1 MKKKKILTVVILLL
15 GIFGGV
21 GLGNR
26 YAVAEQ
32 NSSQTRVIIGTD
44 NRTQV
49 MDTTEPPYNSIAFIA
64 ADGSAGSG
72 AVIGENTI
80 LTAAHVVNRVRD
92 TPEKESVYV
101 IPARSGSKIP
111 YGKFKVSQ
119 IHIFPKYLEN
129 NFLSNDMALMII
141 EPLNGKSIG
150 EVVPPLKFNVVNNLP
165 VNTIMSTAG
174 YPGDKPWGTMWES
187 LGKATFVD
195 NYFIEHN
202 MSTVGGQSGSPV
214 FNTTNEILGVHV
226 GAPRT
231 NFNTAAKINKEKY
244 DFILN
249 HLQ

>member
-1 MKKKKILTVVILLL
+1 MKKKKIFAVVMLLL

-21 GLGNR
+21 GLGNH

-44 NRTQV
+44 NRKQV
-49 MDTTEPPYNSIAFIA
+49 METTKSPYNSIAFIA
-64 ADGSAGSG
+64 ADGSVGSG

-80 LTAAHVVNRVRD
+80 LTAAHVVNSIRD

-101 IPARSGSKIP
+101 IPARGGSKTP

-129 NFLSNDMALMII
+129 SFLSNDMALMII
-141 EPLNGKSIG
+141 EPLDGKSIG
-150 EVVPPLKFNVVNNLP
+150 DVVPPLKFNLVNDLP
-165 VNTIMSTAG
+165 ENTILSTVG
-174 YPGDKPWGTMWES
+174 YPGDKPWATMWES

-195 NYFIEHN
+195 NNFIEHN

-214 FNTTNEILGVHV
+214 FNTANEILGVHV

-231 NFNTAAKINKEKY
+231 NVNTATKLNKEKY
-244 DFILN
+244 DFILD